1 MQVRRRLKRGV
12 TGVTATRPPSV
23 VAATKKKMARMA
35 RGGGCAEEIFASSL
49 FGMGSNDRLFRPMDV
64 SQFG

>member
-1 MQVRRRLKRGV
+1 MLLVFGPRDLY
-12 TGVTATRPPSV
+12 PPISLSQ
-23 VAATKKKMARMA
+23 
-35 RGGGCAEEIFASSL
+35 IYNIIASSL